1 MNNSFV
7 NSSVLADKKW
17 RYFLGRNQ
25 MGKFGLLFSHAHWQR
40 LMNIRVGIIPL
51 PVYFVILACLGTL
64 LALEKVSG
72 DISIMI
78 ALLAACGFTC
88 AELGERTPGLRHI
101 GGPVIVSIFL
111 PAYLVHYQLLPAQL
125 VGSISDFWQST
136 KFVYLFTACVIV
148 GSILSMDRQALITG
162 IVKIFIPLGAGS
174 VIAAIVGTL
183 TGMAFGLSA
192 HHTFF
197 FIVIPIMAGGI
208 GEGAIPLTLA
218 YGEILDTPQDQI
230 FAQVVPA
237 IVLGNLVAIICASVL
252 NQLGKRYSRYSGQ
265 GRLYD
270 VEDDMPAEP
279 INTSLAMVEHIAVA
293 GLIAISFYIVGVIVH
308 KLIGLPAPVAMLFLV
323 VLVKLTY
330 TISPKLENGARTVY
344 SFFSKAVTYPLLFA
358 IGITT
363 TSWAD
368 LITAFTLANIVTIVV
383 TVFTLTAVGFFVGKW
398 IGLYPIESALI
409 NTCHSG
415 MGGVGDIAI
424 LTSAHR
430 LELMPFAQI
439 ATRLGG
445 ALTITFAIV
454 LLGMFS

>member
-1 MNNSFV
+1 MNNSSAD
-7 NSSVLADKKW
+7 SSVLTHKKW
-17 RYFLGRNQ
+17 RYFLLRNQ
-25 MGKFGLLFSHAHWQR
+25 IGKLSFLFKCVHWQR
-40 LMNIRVGIIPL
+40 LTNRRIGIIPL
-51 PVYFVILACLGTL
+51 PAYFMILACLGTL
-64 LALEKVSG
+64 LTSKKISG

-88 AELGERTPGLRHI
+88 AEIGARIPGLKQI

-111 PAYLVHYQLLPAQL
+111 PAYLVHCKFLPAEL
-125 VGSISDFWQST
+125 VGSISDFWHST
-136 KFVYLFTACVIV
+136 KFVYLFSACVIV
-148 GSILSMDRQALITG
+148 GSILSMDRQALIIG

-174 VIAAIVGTL
+174 VIAATVGTL

-192 HHTFF
+192 HYTFF
-197 FIVIPIMAGGI
+197 YIVIPIMAGGI

-218 YGEILDTPQDQI
+218 YGEILNAPQDQI

-252 NQLGKRYSRYSGQ
+252 NQLGKRYSRYSGE

-270 VEDDMPAEP
+270 VEDDVLAKP
-279 INTSLAMVEHIAVA
+279 INTSSVKVEHIAVA
-293 GLIAISFYIVGVIVH
+293 GMAAIAFYIVGIVVH

-323 VLVKLTY
+323 VLVKLIY
-330 TISPKLENGARTVY
+330 TISPKLEKGARTVY
-344 SFFSKAVTYPLLFA
+344 RFFSIAVTYPLLFA

-368 LITAFTLANIVTIVV
+368 LMAAFNLANIVTIVV
-383 TVFTLTAVGFFVGKW
+383 TVFTLTTVGFFVGKW

-445 ALTITFAIV
+445 ALTITVAIL
-454 LLGMFS
+454 LLGAIT

>member
-1 MNNSFV
+1 MNT
-7 NSSVLADKKW
+7 SSADSRVLAHKKW
-17 RYFLGRNQ
+17 RNFRRQHKTGMFHLAF
-25 MGKFGLLFSHAHWQR
+25 MCTR
-40 LMNIRVGIIPL
+40 LQKLMHRRIGIIPL
-51 PVYFVILACLGTL
+51 PAYFVILACLGTL
-64 LALEKVSG
+64 VALGKVSG

-78 ALLAACGFTC
+78 ALLAACGCTC
-88 AELGERTPGLRHI
+88 AEIGARIPGLRQI

-111 PAYLVHYQLLPAQL
+111 PAYLVHYQLLPAEL
-125 VGSISDFWQST
+125 VESISHFWHTT

-148 GSILSMDRQALITG
+148 GSILSMDRQALIAG

-218 YGEILDTPQDQI
+218 YGEILNIPQEQI

-237 IVLGNLVAIICASVL
+237 IMLGNLIAIICASL
-252 NQLGKRYSRYSGQ
+252 LHQFGKRYARYNGQ

-270 VEDDMPAEP
+270 IQDDVLVKPA
-279 INTSLAMVEHIAVA
+279 NTSSAKVEHIAAA
-293 GLIAISFYIVGVIVH
+293 GMAAIAFYIVGIVAH

-323 VLVKLTY
+323 VLVKLIY
-330 TISPKLENGARTVY
+330 AISPTLENGARTVY
-344 SFFSKAVTYPLLFA
+344 SFFSQAVTYPLLFA

-368 LITAFTLANIVTIVV
+368 LMAAFHLANLVTIVV
-383 TVFTLTAVGFFVGKW
+383 TVFTLTTVGFFVGKW

-445 ALTITFAIV
+445 ALTITAAII
-454 LLGMFS
+454 LLGLIS

>member
-1 MNNSFV
+1 MNISSV
-7 NSSVLADKKW
+7 GSSVLALKKQ
-17 RYFLGRNQ
+17 RYLLRWKQ
-25 MGKFGLLFSHAHWQR
+25 MGKFSFLFSHAHWQK
-40 LMNIRVGIIPL
+40 LMNIKVGIIPL
-51 PVYFVILACLGTL
+51 PLYFVMLICLGIL
-64 LALEKVSG
+64 LALKKVSG

-78 ALLAACGFTC
+78 ALLATCGFTC
-88 AELGERTPGLRHI
+88 AEIGERTPGLRQI
-101 GGPVIVSIFL
+101 GGPVIATIFL
-111 PAYLVHYQLLPAQL
+111 PACLVHYRLLPGELITA
-125 VGSISDFWQST
+125 INDFWHST

-162 IVKIFIPLGAGS
+162 IVKIFIPLATGS
-174 VIAAIVGTL
+174 VIAMIVGTL

-192 HHTFF
+192 HYTFF

-218 YGEILDTPQDQI
+218 YGEILNTPQDQI

-237 IVLGNLVAIICASVL
+237 IVLGNLVAIVCASVL
-252 NQLGKRYSRYSGQ
+252 NQLGKRYARYSGQ
-265 GRLYD
+265 GHLYD
-270 VEDDMPAEP
+270 IKDNVPAKS
-279 INTSLAMVEHIAVA
+279 INTSSAMVEHIAVA
-293 GLIAISFYIVGVIVH
+293 GLIAISFYIVGIIVH
-308 KLIGLPAPVAMLFLV
+308 NLIGLPTPVAMLFLV

-344 SFFSKAVTYPLLFA
+344 RFFSKAVTYPLLFA

-368 LITAFTLANIVTIVV
+368 LMAAFNLANIVTIVV
-383 TVFTLTAVGFFVGKW
+383 TVVMLTTVGFFVGKW
-398 IGLYPIESALI
+398 VGLYPIESALI

-430 LELMPFAQI
+430 LQLMPFAQI

-445 ALTITFAIV
+445 ALTITVAIV
-454 LLGMFS
+454 LIGAVS

>member
-1 MNNSFV
+1 MDTTPAD
-7 NSSVLADKKW
+7 SSVLTHKKW
-17 RYFLGRNQ
+17 RYFLERNQ
-25 MGKFGLLFSHAHWQR
+25 MGKFSLLFSHAHWQK
-40 LMNIRVGIIPL
+40 LMNMRVGIIPL
-51 PVYFVILACLGTL
+51 PIFFIMLVCLVIL
-64 LALEKVSG
+64 LALKKVSG
-72 DISIMI
+72 DISIMV
-78 ALLAACGFTC
+78 ALLATCGFTC
-88 AELGERTPGLRHI
+88 AEIGERIPGLKQI
-101 GGPVIVSIFL
+101 GGSVIVSIFL
-111 PAYLVHYQLLPAQL
+111 PAYLVHYKLLPVEL
-125 VGSISDFWQST
+125 VGSISDFWHST

-162 IVKIFIPLGAGS
+162 IVKIFIPLGVGS

-197 FIVIPIMAGGI
+197 YIVIPIMAGGI

-218 YGEILDTPQDQI
+218 YGEILNTPQDQI

-270 VEDDMPAEP
+270 IEDDVLARP
-279 INTSLAMVEHIAVA
+279 IHTSSAMVEHIAVA
-293 GLIAISFYIVGVIVH
+293 GLIAISFYIVGIIVH

-330 TISPKLENGARTVY
+330 TIPPKLENGARTVY

-368 LITAFTLANIVTIVV
+368 LMAAFNLANIVTIVV
-383 TVFTLTAVGFFVGKW
+383 TVFTLTTVGFFVGKW

-430 LELMPFAQI
+430 LQLMPFAQI

-454 LLGMFS
+454 LLGRLS

>member
-1 MNNSFV
+1 M
-7 NSSVLADKKW
+7 
-17 RYFLGRNQ
+17 
-25 MGKFGLLFSHAHWQR
+25 
-40 LMNIRVGIIPL
+40 
-51 PVYFVILACLGTL
+51 ILACLGTL
-64 LALEKVSG
+64 LTSKKISG

-88 AELGERTPGLRHI
+88 AEIGARIPGLKQI

-111 PAYLVHYQLLPAQL
+111 PAYLVHCKFLPAEL
-125 VGSISDFWQST
+125 VGSISDFWHST
-136 KFVYLFTACVIV
+136 KFVYLFSACVIV
-148 GSILSMDRQALITG
+148 GSILSMDRQALIIG

-174 VIAAIVGTL
+174 VIAATVGTL

-192 HHTFF
+192 HYTFF
-197 FIVIPIMAGGI
+197 YIVIPIMAGGI

-218 YGEILDTPQDQI
+218 YGEILNAPQDQI

-252 NQLGKRYSRYSGQ
+252 NQLGKRYSRYSGE

-270 VEDDMPAEP
+270 VEDDVLAKP
-279 INTSLAMVEHIAVA
+279 INTSSVKVEHIAVA
-293 GLIAISFYIVGVIVH
+293 GMAAIAFYIVGIVVH

-323 VLVKLTY
+323 VLVKLIY
-330 TISPKLENGARTVY
+330 TISPKLEKGARTVY
-344 SFFSKAVTYPLLFA
+344 RFFSIAVTYPLLFA

-368 LITAFTLANIVTIVV
+368 LMAAFNLANIVTIVV
-383 TVFTLTAVGFFVGKW
+383 TVFTLTTVGFFVGKW

-445 ALTITFAIV
+445 ALTITVAIL
-454 LLGMFS
+454 LLGAIT